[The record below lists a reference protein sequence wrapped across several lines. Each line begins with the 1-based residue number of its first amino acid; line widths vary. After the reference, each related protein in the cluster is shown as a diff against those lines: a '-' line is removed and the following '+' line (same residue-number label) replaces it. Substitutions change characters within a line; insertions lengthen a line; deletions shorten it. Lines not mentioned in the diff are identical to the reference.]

1 MSKEED
7 IQAQMRALIEQYVVL
22 QNYAESL
29 QRDLN
34 TVIGVLS
41 EIRLAKETISS
52 LKDEERNEFEV
63 LISLDRGGNA
73 YIKAPVIK
81 PEKVIVNVGAGYYA
95 SLDYDK
101 AIEVLTQRET
111 ELAKVIQSIQGELSK
126 VAQYMEA
133 IRAKL
138 GELRVKKGN

>member
-7 IQAQMRALIEQYVVL
+7 IQAQTRALIEQYIVL

-52 LKDEERNEFEV
+52 LKDEKRNEFEEQ
-63 LISLDRGGNA
+63 D
-73 YIKAPVIK
+73 YTQT
-81 PEKVIVNVGAGYYA
+81 VNCQYVW
-95 SLDYDK
+95 
-101 AIEVLTQRET
+101 
-111 ELAKVIQSIQGELSK
+111 QSTPFGSP
-126 VAQYMEA
+126 
-133 IRAKL
+133 
-138 GELRVKKGN
+138 

>member
-1 MSKEED
+1 LSKEED

-52 LKDEERNEFEV
+52 LKDEKRNEFEL

-73 YIKAPVIK
+73 YVKAPVTK
-81 PEKVIVNVGAGYYA
+81 PEKVIINIGAGYYA

-126 VAQYMEA
+126 VVQYMEA

-138 GELRVKKGN
+138 GELRGRKG

>member
-7 IQAQMRALIEQYVVL
+7 IQAQTRALIEQYIVL

-52 LKDEERNEFEV
+52 LKDEKRNEFEV
-63 LISLDRGGNA
+63 LISLDRGRNA
-73 YIKAPVIK
+73 YVKAPVI
-81 PEKVIVNVGAGYYA
+81 INIGAGYYA
-95 SLDYDK
+95 SLDYNK

-126 VAQYMEA
+126 VVQYMEA

-138 GELRVKKGN
+138 GELRGRKG